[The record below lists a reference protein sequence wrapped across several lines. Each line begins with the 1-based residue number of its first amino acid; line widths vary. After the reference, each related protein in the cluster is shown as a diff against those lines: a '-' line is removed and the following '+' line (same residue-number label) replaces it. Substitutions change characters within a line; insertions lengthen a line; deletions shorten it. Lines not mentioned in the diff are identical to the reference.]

1 MATANVQFGSG
12 VLFMKPTAG
21 NLATNPTPYR
31 PGVLQE
37 VSIDFKGD
45 HKKLF
50 GQKQFAV
57 ATARGKV
64 EIDGKAKLA
73 VFDAG
78 FLSQLYFGQNATS
91 GLTKIIDQEGPTAIP
106 TTPFQLT
113 VAQAATFVADYGV
126 QFADGTQLTK
136 VASAPAA
143 GQYSVVETGG
153 GKGVYT
159 FASADN
165 VSALTVKISY
175 SYTVAGTGK
184 TLLIANQLMG
194 FAPEFEAFVYN
205 AFRSNFLG
213 IKLNDCTMLQVG
225 IPTKQEDFWVMDI
238 TFAANADASDNIGA
252 LYIQ

>member
-1 MATANVQFGSG
+1 MNVQFGSG
-12 VLFMKPTAG
+12 VLFLRPTAG

-37 VSIDFKGD
+37 ASLDFKGD

-57 ATARGKV
+57 ATARGKI

-78 FLSQLYFGQNATS
+78 MLSHLYFGQNASS
-91 GLTKIIDQEGPTAIP
+91 GLTKISDQEGPTAIP
-106 TTPFQLT
+106 TTPFQIT
-113 VAQAATFVADYGV
+113 VAQSATYVRDYGV
-126 QFADGTQLTK
+126 QFSDGTQLIK

-165 VSALTVKISY
+165 VSAKSVLISY
-175 SYTVAGTGK
+175 SYTLAGVGQS
-184 TLLIANQLMG
+184 LPIQNQLMG
-194 FAPEFEAFVYN
+194 YAPEVEMFLYN
-205 AFRSNFLG
+205 NFRTNFFG
-213 IKLNDCTMLQVG
+213 IKLNDCTLIQVG
-225 IPTKQEDFWVMDI
+225 VPTKQEDFWLVDI
-238 TFAANADASDNIGA
+238 TWAANADATDAIGA
-252 LYIQ
+252 IYIQ